1 VFILKAEKCEAVL
14 LFLFQDT
21 DGKIIA
27 QCSGTKTATLEEG
40 SRLYVGNKE
49 VEVTPETLHYMVP
62 NSLKNSVL
70 DHCPSTMIM
79 DLN

>member
-1 VFILKAEKCEAVL
+1 MLVLKAEKCEAVL

-49 VEVTPETLHYMVP
+49 VEVTPATLNTCNP
-62 NSLKNSVL
+62 SLHGAKF
-70 DHCPSTMIM
+70 T
-79 DLN
+79 